1 MHRIIGLIA
10 LVLSAAPCL
19 AQVGTQNLAPGGMA
33 PAPGTSPASP
43 ASPQFSPSGN
53 MPAPLPPLIDD
64 PLRGLQDP
72 PDPGRFSPQVRAW
85 ASMRAAGLARVGEIP
100 DAEEMPG
107 YLRKAGFGIL
117 GDMNDGDI
125 MALAFIVMMEAAKSA
140 QEDLKSIM
148 AKVKAINSAKQKSR
162 ELLNK
167 INEGKGGQKK
177 DDASPCLVVDCGAA
191 SSALVQAAGLRG
203 DARGYQLPANPAWA
217 DVMAMAD
224 RLSKDFDSLSEMGEL
239 GSLRLQMA
247 MDRLSKIMSTLSN
260 VLKKQSETADG
271 VARNLK

>member
-19 AQVGTQNLAPGGMA
+19 AQVGNQNQAPGSMV
-33 PAPGTSPASP
+33 PAPGALP

-53 MPAPLPPLIDD
+53 MPAPLPPLIDN

-148 AKVKAINSAKQKSR
+148 AKVKAINNAKQKSR
-162 ELLNK
+162 ELLSK
-167 INEGKGGQKK
+167 INERKGGQKK
-177 DDASPCLVVDCGAA
+177 DGASPCLVVDCNAA
-191 SSALVQAAGLRG
+191 SSALAHAAGLRG
-203 DARGYQLPANPAWA
+203 NARGYQLPANPTWA
-217 DVMAMAD
+217 DIMATAD
-224 RLSKDFDSLSEMGEL
+224 HLSKGLDSLSELGEL
-239 GSLRLQMA
+239 ESLRLQMA
-247 MDRLSKIMSTLSN
+247 MDRLSKMMHALSN
-260 VLKKQSETADG
+260 LLKKRSDTESSIAD
-271 VARNLK
+271 NQK